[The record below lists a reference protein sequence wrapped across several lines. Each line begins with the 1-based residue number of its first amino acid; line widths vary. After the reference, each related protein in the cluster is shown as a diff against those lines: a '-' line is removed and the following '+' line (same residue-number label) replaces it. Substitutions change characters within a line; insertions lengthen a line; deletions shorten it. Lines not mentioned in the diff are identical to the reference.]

1 MHREVE
7 AVLPLQHVEVVE
19 HLGLP
24 RPVAFVAPHAVA
36 TEVLQKKNATGNWQN
51 RLVTYDQMM
60 TEWNES
66 YESMLEP

>member
-1 MHREVE
+1 MRAISLAEWVCRSWGM
-7 AVLPLQHVEVVE
+7 VPD
-19 HLGLP
+19 
-24 RPVAFVAPHAVA
+24 AVA
-36 TEVLQKKNATGNWQN
+36 TEDLQKKNSTGNWQN